1 MRYDDDRYL
10 DDEDEKDFWD
20 DELELSADIT
30 PRSIDEDPIYPRT
43 SGHDYTSY
51 DDDSDGNSHDGEAK
65 ADLSEADKA
74 EDDNND
80 YYSDPEPTPQPRR
93 QRFFSKKTE
102 EDEDAGD
109 DDNDYFDSDADT
121 EPKKKPKAPK
131 LDPEDPDYWIEEDE
145 SPLSGIMPGPTGKWK
160 WQLGVV
166 IAGLILIIWG
176 WIWFFRPY
184 SDNAVK
190 YGYITEME
198 RRGSLFKTF
207 EGTMIPY
214 KQLGDPDPLYFQP
227 QRFSVMTDSL
237 AAVMK
242 RMMLGCVPVRVEYET
257 YHTPLPWKGEER
269 MVIIK
274 ADSAD
279 PGKILP
285 PEYRLNNK

>member
-1 MRYDDDRYL
+1 
-10 DDEDEKDFWD
+10 
-20 DELELSADIT
+20 
-30 PRSIDEDPIYPRT
+30 
-43 SGHDYTSY
+43 
-51 DDDSDGNSHDGEAK
+51 
-65 ADLSEADKA
+65 
-74 EDDNND
+74 
-80 YYSDPEPTPQPRR
+80 
-93 QRFFSKKTE
+93 
-102 EDEDAGD
+102 
-109 DDNDYFDSDADT
+109 
-121 EPKKKPKAPK
+121 
-131 LDPEDPDYWIEEDE
+131 PDYWIEEDE
-145 SPLSGIMPGPTGKWK
+145 SRVSGIMPGPTGKWK
-160 WQLGVV
+160 WQLGAV